1 MAREASSIWPSQPW
15 TCWIHNLLQMVK
27 LAGAFC
33 NIKNNINVLIW
44 SLKFCDKQII
54 ILLQCI
60 PHRHKPQFWVYKLR
74 KSMLITRVLL
84 TMCTVWSCR
93 MPQIWSSKF
102 WNNNIVAM
110 YQFVKYL
117 RWYLHIKDCLCKV
130 FSPNEI
136 NVHSHIFVPKD
147 QAVFSKDYV
156 RARDELNTGVWE
168 C

>member
-1 MAREASSIWPSQPW
+1 MAREATLIWPSQPW
-15 TCWIHNLLQMVK
+15 TCWIHNLLPVQMVK

-33 NIKNNINVLIW
+33 IIKNNINVLIW

-110 YQFVKYL
+110 YGTSIRFVKYL
-117 RWYLHIKDCLCKV
+117 RWYLHIKRLFVQGIFPKWNKCTQSYICAKRSGSVFKRLC
-130 FSPNEI
+130 E
-136 NVHSHIFVPKD
+136 
-147 QAVFSKDYV
+147 
-156 RARDELNTGVWE
+156 G
-168 C
+168 